1 MRKYDQ
7 LPNVWINRHETQQEH
22 SNKPFGSRTAM
33 TSDNL
38 RLCLI
43 FLYIPTFCKI
53 NCLITVSRH
62 TISLKKHTN
71 LMLFNANLGIPKEQQ
86 NFSGLLLR
94 LHNGESILDDW
105 KRIKIKILQL
115 YVHANEV
122 EGVDAVNIDKL
133 RSLNAPVAKI
143 HAVHTISNE
152 AKKANYDVAHRP

>member
-105 KRIKIKILQL
+105 K
-115 YVHANEV
+115 V